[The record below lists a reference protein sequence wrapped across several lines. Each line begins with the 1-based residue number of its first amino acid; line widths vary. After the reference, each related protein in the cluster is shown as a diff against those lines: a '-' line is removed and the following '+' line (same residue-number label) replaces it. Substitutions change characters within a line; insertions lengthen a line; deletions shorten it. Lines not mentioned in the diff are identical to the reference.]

1 MDGVDFC
8 GSVFLFLIPHFS
20 FFVFLTVFLALFS
33 SFYSFFL
40 LLLLSSRIPEAW
52 RIVYIIVRY
61 ASNKNSSSFGNFTF
75 LLAESKTLVT
85 YVHPS
90 NTSGLVISGEGRSDQ
105 EKLLLNSLFIITLRA
120 GVVPPGDSL
129 EFPARRHGAGS
140 RCQLRKVEA
149 EREEVV

>member
-1 MDGVDFC
+1 MMDGVDFC

-75 LLAESKTLVT
+75 LLAAESKTLVT

-90 NTSGLVISGEGRSDQ
+90 NTSGLVISGDKVLKIIPKILY
-105 EKLLLNSLFIITLRA
+105 KLAKGLETGIQLPQGALNG
-120 GVVPPGDSL
+120 GVVRTSSL
-129 EFPARRHGAGS
+129 PT
-140 RCQLRKVEA
+140 
-149 EREEVV
+149 